1 MTIAQGLSMLF
12 VAMTT
17 STVQAFRFL
26 AGLAI
31 RYNQA
36 QINQESSS
44 RPVKEPDSTIPIPG
58 TGRHGF
64 EASGFQAEVS
74 GENSYSHE
82 GATHF
87 LLGRGSERQ

>member
-1 MTIAQGLSMLF
+1 MLF
-12 VAMTT
+12 VAMTS

-44 RPVKEPDSTIPIPG
+44 RPLKEPVLELNHPDSVDW
-58 TGRHGF
+58 
-64 EASGFQAEVS
+64 EAWI
-74 GENSYSHE
+74 
-82 GATHF
+82 
-87 LLGRGSERQ
+87 

>member
-26 AGLAI
+26 ACLAI

-44 RPVKEPDSTIPIPG
+44 RPLKEPVLELNHPDSG
-58 TGRHGF
+58 AW
-64 EASGFQAEVS
+64 EAWI
-74 GENSYSHE
+74 
-82 GATHF
+82 
-87 LLGRGSERQ
+87 